1 MIASYDKICIYSRIY
16 NVNFTSYN
24 ITYVHVNFFLLGNYD
39 KFLLLCM
46 HKPVFNLN
54 VFIESK
60 DLKIHGILL
69 EINLV
74 DLSLT
79 EYFWKLSSDF
89 FMEC

>member
-1 MIASYDKICIYSRIY
+1 MHLFKNIQCEFYIIQY
-16 NVNFTSYN
+16 NLRACE
-24 ITYVHVNFFLLGNYD
+24 FFLLGNYD